1 MAVCNGSRVPLLV
14 DSDKPETPAPEPA
27 QGDATPAVETPVA
40 ALPSIYLVM
49 PAEQKQAT
57 IPLDVQ
63 QLRRSLVAWT
73 CQAIAVCITI
83 LTSGLVLMMLA
94 ITLIAKEE
102 CEAMKGPKDP

>member
-49 PAEQKQAT
+49 PTEQKQPIT
-57 IPLDVQ
+57 SLDVQ
-63 QLRRSLVAWT
+63 QLGRSLMAWT
-73 CQAIAVCITI
+73 RQGIAVCITI

-94 ITLIAKEE
+94 ITMIARDE
-102 CEAMKGPKDP
+102 CEAVKGSKDP